1 MSKQTKD
8 NSAAI
13 PAPEAAQASQS
24 LLKAQ
29 TFPTLEPP
37 TLEAAGAVG
46 TMFNGQKVVQTF
58 GSANDQ
64 NQWLNITGAGFK
76 KIINT
81 SSSANM
87 ALTIIGNH
95 AKQLNSPINYRTEAD
110 GLIHEIY
117 AF

>member
-1 MSKQTKD
+1 MSKQNNDK
-8 NSAAI
+8 NAAI
-13 PAPEAAQASQS
+13 PAPEAVQANQS
-24 LLKAQ
+24 IAK
-29 TFPTLEPP
+29 TKDFPTLEPP
-37 TLEAAGAVG
+37 TLGAVG
-46 TMFNGQKVVQTF
+46 TVFNGQKVVQTF